1 MFHYIVFVEKNKEQ
15 SYSEFFATLQKV
27 NKGNNIQALN
37 KKNHLDY
44 NLWSRKKCESGIIS
58 ELLPVIM
65 DFCGLWP
72 KQCLYSTK
80 LQQQQWQ
87 DNGDNKL

>member
-37 KKNHLDY
+37 KK
-44 NLWSRKKCESGIIS
+44 IIWIIICDL
-58 ELLPVIM
+58 EKNVEVV
-65 DFCGLWP
+65 
-72 KQCLYSTK
+72 
-80 LQQQQWQ
+80 
-87 DNGDNKL
+87 